1 MEGNRQKV
9 TTVDILRTDR
19 ESGAKLLEREYKA
32 RLCAVARRLGV
43 DETEAEALAYRTI
56 DEAVRAIDGYTEQ
69 SALFPWLCK
78 ILVNSHAKD
87 VRRKSNATVDFV
99 AELPE
104 PTAPEVQADG
114 SQTIVEAV
122 DAGLLRD
129 AIDSLPADMRDA
141 VVLRYF
147 LDLPIARMAK
157 ILSLP
162 IGTVKSRLYYAR
174 VALAHRLDGRLVK
187 REVASVLVALL
198 VGFGALAAVMRWP

>member
-122 DAGLLRD
+122 YAELLRD
-129 AIDSLPADMRDA
+129 AIDSLPADMR
-141 VVLRYF
+141 
-147 LDLPIARMAK
+147 
-157 ILSLP
+157 
-162 IGTVKSRLYYAR
+162 
-174 VALAHRLDGRLVK
+174 
-187 REVASVLVALL
+187 
-198 VGFGALAAVMRWP
+198 